1 MFDINLGLS
10 IWTIAVFV
18 LLLLI
23 LRKFAWGPIL
33 GAVQDREE
41 RLRSTLE
48 SAASER
54 EESTKILEQ
63 YRKQMLEARREAQD
77 LIVKAKD
84 AGAEVRKEIEEDAR
98 KEANIIMEKAR
109 ESIEKEK
116 EAALDELRQ
125 GSVDV
130 ALAAAGKLLEE
141 KLDEDKDRK
150 LAVRFVDD
158 LSAEVLEDSR

>member
-10 IWTIAVFV
+10 IWTIVVFV

-23 LRKFAWGPIL
+23 LRRFAWGPIL
-33 GAVQDREE
+33 RAVQDREDHV
-41 RLRSTLE
+41 RSTLE

-54 EESTKILEQ
+54 EESTELLEQ

-77 LIVKAKD
+77 LIAKAKEM
-84 AGAEVRKEIEEDAR
+84 GVTVRKEIEEKAR
-98 KEANIIMEKAR
+98 QEAKVIMEKAL

-125 GSVDV
+125 GSVDI
-130 ALAAAGKLLEE
+130 ALAAAGKLIGEE
-141 KLDEDKDRK
+141 LNQDKDRK
-150 LAVRFVDD
+150 LAVDFVND
-158 LSAEVLEDSR
+158 LSAEVSKGSE

>member
-10 IWTIAVFV
+10 IWTIVVFV
-18 LLLLI
+18 LLLVI

-33 GAVQDREE
+33 GAVQDREDHV
-41 RLRSTLE
+41 RSTLE

-54 EESTKILEQ
+54 EESTELLEQ

-77 LIVKAKD
+77 LIAKAKEM
-84 AGAEVRKEIEEDAR
+84 GVTVRKEIEEKAR
-98 KEANIIMEKAR
+98 QEANVIMEKAL

-125 GSVDV
+125 GSVDI
-130 ALAAAGKLLEE
+130 ALAAAGKLIGEE
-141 KLDEDKDRK
+141 LNQDKDRK
-150 LAVRFVDD
+150 LAVDFVND
-158 LSAEVLEDSR
+158 LSAEVSKGSE

>member
-1 MFDINLGLS
+1 
-10 IWTIAVFV
+10 WTIAVFV

-84 AGAEVRKEIEEDAR
+84 AGTEVRKEIEEDAR

>member
-125 GSVDV
+125 GSIDV

>member
-84 AGAEVRKEIEEDAR
+84 AGTEVRKEIEEDAR

>member
-10 IWTIAVFV
+10 IWTIVVFV
-18 LLLLI
+18 LLLVI

-33 GAVQDREE
+33 GAVQDREDHV
-41 RLRSTLE
+41 RSTLE

-54 EESTKILEQ
+54 EESTELLEQ

-77 LIVKAKD
+77 LIAKAKEM
-84 AGAEVRKEIEEDAR
+84 GVTVRKEIEEKAR
-98 KEANIIMEKAR
+98 QEAKVIMEKAL

-125 GSVDV
+125 GSVDI
-130 ALAAAGKLLEE
+130 ALAAAGKLIGEE
-141 KLDEDKDRK
+141 LNQDKDRK
-150 LAVRFVDD
+150 LAVDFVND
-158 LSAEVLEDSR
+158 LSAEVSKGSE

>member
-18 LLLLI
+18 LLLFI
-23 LRKFAWGPIL
+23 LKKFAWGPIL
-33 GAVQDREE
+33 GAVQDRED

-54 EESTKILEQ
+54 EESTKLLEQ

-77 LIVKAKD
+77 LIVKAKE

-98 KEANIIMEKAR
+98 AEANVIMEKAR

-116 EAALDELRQ
+116 EAALHELRQ
-125 GSVDV
+125 GSVDI
-130 ALAAAGKLLEE
+130 ALAAARKLLEE
-141 KLDEDKDRK
+141 KLDEEKDRE
-150 LAVRFVDD
+150 LAVSFVDD
-158 LSAEVLEDSR
+158 LSAEALADSR